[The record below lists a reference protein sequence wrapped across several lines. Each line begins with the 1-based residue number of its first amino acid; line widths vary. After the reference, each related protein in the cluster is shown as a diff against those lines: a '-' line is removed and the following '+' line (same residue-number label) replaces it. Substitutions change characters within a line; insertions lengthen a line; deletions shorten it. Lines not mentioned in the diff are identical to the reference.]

1 MGQLAGTTFGIG
13 TPGTYVPSPFSP
25 YGNQGFG
32 ISSIAQQ
39 PYLQSFSGQGIGGF
53 GFGAAPQLQQ
63 AFQLLQIIPQQLQ
76 QVQILQ
82 QQQLAYLQQLLH
94 IVPAQLQQLQQVVQ
108 LIPQLSNP
116 VGFGL
121 VPQPFVGHAG
131 GQVM

>member
-39 PYLQSFSGQGIGGF
+39 PYLQSLSGQGIGGY
-53 GFGAAPQLQQ
+53 GGVAPQVQQ
-63 AFQLLQIIPQQLQ
+63 AFQLLQFIPQQLHHI
-76 QVQILQ
+76 QILQ

-108 LIPQLSNP
+108 LIPQLSSP
-116 VGFGL
+116 GGFGL
-121 VPQPFVGHAG
+121 VPQPFVGQAG